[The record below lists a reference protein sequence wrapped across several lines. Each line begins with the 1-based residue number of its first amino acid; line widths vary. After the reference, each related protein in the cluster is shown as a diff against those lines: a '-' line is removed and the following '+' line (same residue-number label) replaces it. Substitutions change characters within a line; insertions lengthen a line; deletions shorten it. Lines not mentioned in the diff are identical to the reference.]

1 MFKIADDEV
10 ERESSSPLR
19 LKKLF
24 VLSALLVEKYH
35 DHIRQ
40 QKSRF
45 DQVAIGRAGGA
56 AGKTSAALA
65 GLLEED
71 ADTASMA
78 ETRILDRAWHKAEA
92 YHLFLTAQRQLYA
105 GYVDAAMKTALVLR
119 DFEDVIGAVKIHSL
133 LALTACSNRSFGT
146 ASKAFIRLES
156 EESFTPNQ
164 RKNYEELALE
174 IFTKH
179 SPKDSRVNKVDRPS
193 CEALIPDWLVSI
205 VILKIVFDIV
215 EKAFFG
221 LL

>member
-1 MFKIADDEV
+1 MTPFF
-10 ERESSSPLR
+10 PLGFGG
-19 LKKLF
+19 LK
-24 VLSALLVEKYH
+24 
-35 DHIRQ
+35 
-40 QKSRF
+40 
-45 DQVAIGRAGGA
+45 GA
-56 AGKTSAALA
+56 AGNKTAAALA

-71 ADTASMA
+71 ADTTSMA

-119 DFEDVIGAVKIHSL
+119 DYEDVIGAVKIHSL

-156 EESFTPNQ
+156 EESLAANQ

-179 SPKDSRVNKVDRPS
+179 SPKDSRVNKVDCPS
-193 CEALIPDWLVSI
+193 CEALIPDWYVC
-205 VILKIVFDIV
+205 ILTAMGMCVYIRT
-215 EKAFFG
+215 G
-221 LL
+221 

>member
-19 LKKLF
+19 LKKLY

-35 DHIRQ
+35 EHVRQ

-45 DQVAIGRAGGA
+45 DDVAFGRTAGSKNGSTS
-56 AGKTSAALA
+56 AGSKTAAALA
-65 GLLEED
+65 GLLDED
-71 ADTASMA
+71 ADTTSMA
-78 ETRILDRAWHKAEA
+78 ETRILDRAWHRAEA

-119 DFEDVIGAVKIHSL
+119 DYEDVIDAVKIYSL

-156 EESFTPNQ
+156 EESLTQNQ

-179 SPKDSRVNKVDRPS
+179 SPKDSRVNKVDCPS
-193 CEALIPDWLVSI
+193 CEALIPDW
-205 VILKIVFDIV
+205 
-215 EKAFFG
+215 
-221 LL
+221 

>member
-19 LKKLF
+19 LKKMF

-45 DQVAIGRAGGA
+45 DQFAVVGRAGDAGRA
-56 AGKTSAALA
+56 GAGKTSAALA
-65 GLLEED
+65 GLLDED
-71 ADTASMA
+71 ADTTSMA

-119 DFEDVIGAVKIHSL
+119 DYEDVIGAVKIYSL

-156 EESFTPNQ
+156 EETFSANQ

-179 SPKDSRVNKVDRPS
+179 SPKDSRVNKVDCPA
-193 CEALIPDWLVSI
+193 CEALIPDW
-205 VILKIVFDIV
+205 
-215 EKAFFG
+215 
-221 LL
+221 

>member
-1 MFKIADDEV
+1 MSSVVMNLKKYQATRAVAFYSNASHLISLQAAELMFKIADDEV

-19 LKKLF
+19 LKKMF

-35 DHIRQ
+35 DHVRQ

-45 DQVAIGRAGGA
+45 DDVGIMGRTGGRNASGGGGA
-56 AGKTSAALA
+56 AGKTAAALA

-71 ADTASMA
+71 ADTTSMA

-119 DFEDVIGAVKIHSL
+119 DYEDVIGAVKIYSL

-156 EESFTPNQ
+156 EESLTQNQ
-164 RKNYEELALE
+164 KKN
-174 IFTKH
+174 
-179 SPKDSRVNKVDRPS
+179 
-193 CEALIPDWLVSI
+193 
-205 VILKIVFDIV
+205 
-215 EKAFFG
+215 
-221 LL
+221 